1 MQTKDISIIDRIG
14 IIFLY
19 SAPAASVG
27 FYCLLNHETA
37 IDAFSNIVLAL
48 ILAGIYFTFL
58 HVNQGYFYQKISH
71 KLLYF
76 ISFFLSFVFLG
87 LATGLPVGLLWL
99 AAVVVAALDG
109 GVELA
114 VATHFALMVQYASL
128 LLPKDNGFYRFSG
141 CILFGM
147 VTALLFSLLKGLDA
161 IFYLALILLAC
172 DGILQFVTCRFNL
185 SVLQKHWLEAM
196 IEVGSVLALVLFG
209 GFYIKKC
216 GARQWKPEHGFFP
229 GKEEQAEESKEEMPE
244 PTPKEQELF
253 IEEGK
258 QPEQE
263 SIEAKQLEILASSDY
278 GLMLRLKEYSE
289 ELFSHSLKIGELSGQ
304 AALAVG
310 GDEMLA
316 RAGGLYHE
324 IGRMEDGNDYIE
336 AGIRIGR
343 EYGFPENLLAVMR
356 QHSTGFELPKSMEAA
371 IVMLSDCIVSTSE
384 YLVKNG
390 RRELL
395 SDEQLVNSIFQNRLE
410 KGNLKYAGMT
420 TEQIQDLLEFYI
432 GNAFVHTA
440 QK

>member
-1 MQTKDISIIDRIG
+1 MQTKDSRIIDRIG

-19 SAPAASVG
+19 AAPAASVG

-48 ILAGIYFTFL
+48 VLAGIYFTFL

-76 ISFFLSFVFLG
+76 ISFFLSFAFLG
-87 LATGLPVGLLWL
+87 LATGLPVGMLWMT
-99 AAVVVAALDG
+99 AVVVAALDG

-114 VATHFALMVQYASL
+114 VGTHFALMVQYASL

-172 DGILQFVTCRFNL
+172 DGILQFVTCQFSL
-185 SVLQKHWLEAM
+185 SVIQKHWVEAV
-196 IEVGSVLALVLFG
+196 IEIGSVLALVLIG
-209 GFYIKKC
+209 VVYIKKW
-216 GARQWKPEHGFFP
+216 GAGQWEPEHSLFS
-229 GKEEQAEESKEEMPE
+229 EEEGQAEEDEGEVSKKTSGIQDLFTEG
-244 PTPKEQELF
+244 EQ
-253 IEEGK
+253 
-258 QPEQE
+258 QE
-263 SIEAKQLEILASSDY
+263 STEAEQLEILASPEY
-278 GLMLRLKEYSE
+278 ELMLRLKEYSE
-289 ELFSHSLKIGELSGQ
+289 ELFSHSLRISELSAQ
-304 AALAVG
+304 AAFAVG
-310 GDEMLA
+310 GDAVLA
-316 RAGGLYHE
+316 KAGGLYHE
-324 IGRMEDGNDYIE
+324 IGRMVDGNDYIE
-336 AGIRIGR
+336 AGTRLGR

-371 IVMLSDCIVSTSE
+371 VVMLSDCIVSTSE

-390 RRELL
+390 KREML

-420 TEQIQDLLEFYI
+420 TDQIQDLLEFYI

-440 QK
+440 QE